1 MQRVLIFPHNTLI
14 CGICYE
20 LLDSP
25 HECNSCHNL
34 FCEECIN
41 EYLNSKEKF
50 RRIYFCPICRSK
62 KNSFSKNIKLN
73 NILEK
78 YKNSDKKICPKCY
91 SILEQEK
98 YDCHINKC
106 WFKCSFCHELF
117 SNENKFINHFIKDK
131 THDFNLVIDKFNRKE
146 NNSLSENKNKT
157 GEKLKEHDFGKIK
170 REKFENNLKEDNCIK
185 DEKILNEIEGY
196 NIIYDLYF
204 CGKRNGINCKCCINK
219 TCSPYGEMCPQCM
232 KKNIKLHGLKG
243 YYLINKKGRACK
255 FNYGQFHCY
264 SKFEIIITDKAG
276 NFYRDEKIC
285 SNKNTCEACKYMTKI
300 MNYYLPTNIIKKLF
314 ERDVKIKNKKKC
326 NKKQNI
332 FL

>member
-1 MQRVLIFPHNTLI
+1 MQRVLIFPHDTLI
-14 CGICYE
+14 CGICYD

-41 EYLNSKEKF
+41 EYLASKEKF

-98 YDCHINKC
+98 YDNHINKC
-106 WFKCSFCHELF
+106 WFKCSLCHELF
-117 SNENKFINHFIKDK
+117 SNENKFINHFTKDK
-131 THDFNLVIDKFNRKE
+131 THDINLVVDKFNRKE
-146 NNSLSENKNKT
+146 NISLTENKNKT
-157 GEKLKEHDFGKIK
+157 EEKLKEHDFGKIK

-185 DEKILNEIEGY
+185 DEKNLNEIEGY

-204 CGKRNGINCKCCINK
+204 CGKKNGINCKCCFNK

-264 SKFEIIITDKAG
+264 SKYDVIITDKAG
-276 NFYRDEKIC
+276 NFFRDEKIC

-314 ERDVKIKNKKKC
+314 ERDVKLKNNKKFNKKK
-326 NKKQNI
+326 NI